1 MPNATRA
8 NARVETLPSAPMI
21 ANMTIDQIVEETRLW
36 PEDTVAELIDR
47 ITLAKHGGLSPER
60 EAAWAEVVARRSA
73 ELDSG
78 KEKLVPGHE
87 VSARI
92 RRIVGR

>member
-1 MPNATRA
+1 MSL
-8 NARVETLPSAPMI
+8 TL
-21 ANMTIDQIVEETRLW
+21 DQIVEETRQW
-36 PEDTVAELIDR
+36 PEATVAELLDR
-47 ITLAKHGGLSPER
+47 ITLAKHGGFPPER
-60 EAAWAEVVARRSA
+60 EAAWTEAASRRSA

-78 KEKLVPGHE
+78 REQLVPGHE

>member
-1 MPNATRA
+1 M
-8 NARVETLPSAPMI
+8 
-21 ANMTIDQIVEETRLW
+21 EETRQL
-36 PEDTVAELIDR
+36 PADTVAELVDR
-47 ITLAKHGGLSPER
+47 IMLAKHGGLTPER
-60 EAAWAEVVARRSA
+60 EAAWADTAARRSA

-78 KEKLVPGHE
+78 REKLVPGHE

>member
-1 MPNATRA
+1 
-8 NARVETLPSAPMI
+8 
-21 ANMTIDQIVEETRLW
+21 MTIDQIVEETRQW

-47 ITLAKHGGLSPER
+47 VTLARHGGLAPER
-60 EAAWAEVVARRSA
+60 DSAWTEAAARRSA
-73 ELDSG
+73 ELDNG
-78 KEKLVPGHE
+78 KEKLIPGHD

>member
-1 MPNATRA
+1 
-8 NARVETLPSAPMI
+8 
-21 ANMTIDQIVEETRLW
+21 
-36 PEDTVAELIDR
+36 VAELIDR
-47 ITLAKHGGLSPER
+47 ITLAKHGRLAPER
-60 EAAWAEVVARRSA
+60 EAAWAEAAVRRSA